1 MRKSLFLSIILTALF
16 STSALAA
23 NNSNIIFSCTATDG
37 KPIMVKKVG
46 SDYEYTYG
54 QFSFK
59 NPIKQVIAN
68 ENSEISVGSGFI
80 TNVME
85 LKNNGIS
92 YRVGFLQGRGT
103 NTIDNPSVD
112 IYKNGQYDDAIECN
126 VKKAIKQNFASTKI
140 RRSGL

>member
-1 MRKSLFLSIILTALF
+1 MRKYLFSSIILTALF

-23 NNSNIIFSCTATDG
+23 SNSNIIFSCTATDG

-112 IYKNGQYDDAIECN
+112 IYKNGQYDDSIECN